1 MLPTFLVSQLLSSIL
16 KTNKG
21 KSIASHITTSITFTV
36 LGVLMYMY
44 LGMGD
49 FGCILRSLTTL
60 HYQEMYHHYIF
71 KFKIN
76 ALEVKIKDN
85 QNLKINRQ
93 MY

>member
-1 MLPTFLVSQLLSSIL
+1 
-16 KTNKG
+16 
-21 KSIASHITTSITFTV
+21 
-36 LGVLMYMY
+36 MYMY

-49 FGCILRSLTTL
+49 FGDILRSLTTL
-60 HYQEMYHHYIF
+60 HYPEMYHHYIF

-85 QNLKINRQ
+85 QNLKINGQ